1 MPLCFRLAVG
11 GGAQQKDGAMRFRII
26 ARESMDDT
34 TLLRGRS
41 LRIVEALHGIGTTH
55 AVGLPDNTTSVIF
68 ELLESDPHI
77 QLIPVCREG
86 EAWAIA
92 SGLWVGGKSPIVIMQ
107 NTGFLESGDALR
119 GTAGEMGAPLVA
131 LMDYRG
137 CQSLGCEGA
146 DSAATYFEPTL
157 RAWRVP
163 YFFLEDDEEGR
174 VIERAQR
181 RAHAI
186 ESPVAV
192 IMR

>member
-1 MPLCFRLAVG
+1 MQYG
-11 GGAQQKDGAMRFRII
+11 II
-26 ARESMDDT
+26 AREST
-34 TLLRGRS
+34 GNETLLRERS
-41 LRIVEALHGIGTTH
+41 ERIVEALHGIGTTH

-68 ELLESDPHI
+68 ELLAGDPHI

-119 GTAGEMGAPLVA
+119 GTAREMGAPLVA

-137 CQSLGCEGA
+137 YKSLGREGA
-146 DSAATYFEPTL
+146 DSAAIYFEPTL
-157 RAWRVP
+157 RAWGVP
-163 YFFLEDDEEGR
+163 YFFLEEGDER
-174 VIERAQR
+174 QTIERAQR
-181 RAHAI
+181 RANAI
-186 ESPVAV
+186 EGPVGV

>member
-1 MPLCFRLAVG
+1 M
-11 GGAQQKDGAMRFRII
+11 QYRII
-26 ARESMDDT
+26 ARESTGDT
-34 TLLRGRS
+34 PLLRERS
-41 LRIVEALHGIGTTH
+41 ERIVEALHGIGMTH
-55 AVGLPDNTTSVIF
+55 AVGLPDNTTSIIF

-92 SGLWVGGKSPIVIMQ
+92 SGLWVGGKSPMVIMQ

-119 GTAGEMGAPLVA
+119 GTAREMGAPLVA

-137 CQSLGCEGA
+137 YKSLGREGA
-146 DSAATYFEPTL
+146 DSAASYFEPTL
-157 RAWRVP
+157 RAWGVP
-163 YFFLEDDEEGR
+163 YFFLEDGEERR
-174 VIERAQR
+174 VIEWAQR

-186 ESPVAV
+186 EGPVGV